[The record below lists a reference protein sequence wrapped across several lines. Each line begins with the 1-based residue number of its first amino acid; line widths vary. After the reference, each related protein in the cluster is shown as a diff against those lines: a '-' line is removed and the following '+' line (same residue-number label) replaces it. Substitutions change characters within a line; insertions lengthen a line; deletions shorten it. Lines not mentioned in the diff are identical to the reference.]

1 MRIPQDA
8 TIDET
13 KFTGYLL
20 VQRPWDDKSDYLR
33 RAGFELKN
41 WHDLRAAIR
50 RLADAV
56 DAVDDAS
63 NEYGTFYRVEG
74 MLEGP
79 TGNLPVV
86 CIWMKQAI
94 DGGFR
99 FVTLKP
105 PKGRSNNVTSTV

>member
-33 RAGFELKN
+33 HAGFELKN
-41 WHDLRAAIR
+41 WQELRAAIR

-56 DAVDDAS
+56 DAVETARTNTARSIAS
-63 NEYGTFYRVEG
+63 KECSKVRPGICQSCVSG
-74 MLEGP
+74 
-79 TGNLPVV
+79 
-86 CIWMKQAI
+86 
-94 DGGFR
+94 
-99 FVTLKP
+99 
-105 PKGRSNNVTSTV
+105 